1 MHTCCIKILLV
12 DYNMGL
18 SYTWLCS
25 ILQAGNNVLHVSPSI
40 GSIDTLNESEVL
52 MSSQKEI
59 YKGKPSIVLPI
70 LGCICLLILYIT
82 CGAAFVADTQ
92 NIEFR

>member
-1 MHTCCIKILLV
+1 M
-12 DYNMGL
+12 NL

-40 GSIDTLNESEVL
+40 GSLDTFNESDVL
-52 MSSQKEI
+52 MSGQQEI
-59 YKGKPSIVLPI
+59 YNGKPSIVLPM
-70 LGCICLLILYIT
+70 LGCIFLLILYIT